1 MISPDRFFVPFC
13 LKNIL
18 GKKMVNAKKILKTFT
33 PLICSKQVSNFVPF
47 ETSLSGSSKL
57 IAFVFVQ
64 IFCIST

>member
-33 PLICSKQVSNFVPF
+33 PLICSKQVSNFVP
-47 ETSLSGSSKL
+47 LSGSSKL

-64 IFCIST
+64 IFFA